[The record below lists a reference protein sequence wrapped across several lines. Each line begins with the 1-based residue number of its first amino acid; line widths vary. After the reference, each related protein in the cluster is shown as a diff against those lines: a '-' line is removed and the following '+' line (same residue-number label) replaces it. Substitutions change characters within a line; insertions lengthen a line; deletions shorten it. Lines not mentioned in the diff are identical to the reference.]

1 MLLVGCGDDKNKQAA
16 APQKIPVKAMKVQQ
30 QSVPVVYGFPGQIE
44 GKDEIKVHSKVNGAV
59 TEKYI
64 NGGDYVSSGQL
75 IYKIDSRQYETAV
88 ESARADL
95 RKAESNLRRYR
106 TELERNER
114 LYAAEIIPQQTL
126 IDSRADVE
134 SYEASLES
142 AQAALHKAQENLED
156 TLVYSPM
163 EGRAALDDVPVGTY
177 STAGNTTLVTIG
189 TIDPIYVLYSISE
202 TEYLNVVAKAM
213 TYRDN
218 PSRDVPHFTVSITLS
233 NGDEYP
239 YTGEFFEVDRS
250 LAQNSGS
257 VNVKAVFP
265 NPSGILLPGMFVQVR
280 IVKDTG
286 RNTLLVPQRAVQQLL
301 DKSFVLVVSEEGKSL
316 SKTVELGEKVG
327 SYYIVNSGLSINDN
341 VIVEGLTNLQ
351 SGKELAVT
359 QVTPQEMGFSI
370 KSSTNLINES

>member
-1 MLLVGCGDDKNKQAA
+1 MNRAGAIFSVIILMLGMLLVGCGGDKNKQAT
-16 APQKIPVKAMKVQQ
+16 APPKIPVKAMKVQQ

-44 GKDEIKVHSKVNGAV
+44 GKDEIKVHSKVSGAV

-64 NGGDYVSSGQL
+64 NGGDYVSRGQV

-88 ESARADL
+88 ESAQADL

-126 IDSRADVE
+126 INSRADVE
-134 SYEASLES
+134 SYEANLEV
-142 AQAALHKAQENLED
+142 AEAALRKAQENLED

-163 EGRAALDDVPVGTY
+163 DGRAALDDVAVGTY
-177 STAGNTTLVTIG
+177 STAGNTNLVTIG
-189 TIDPIYVLYSISE
+189 TVDPIYVLYSISE
-202 TEYLNVVAKAM
+202 TEYLNIVAKAM
-213 TYRDN
+213 SYRDN
-218 PSRDVPHFTVSITLS
+218 PSRAIPHFTVSITLS
-233 NGDEYP
+233 NGEEYP
-239 YTGEFFEVDRS
+239 YHGDFFEVDRS
-250 LAQNSGS
+250 L
-257 VNVKAVFP
+257 
-265 NPSGILLPGMFVQVR
+265 
-280 IVKDTG
+280 
-286 RNTLLVPQRAVQQLL
+286 
-301 DKSFVLVVSEEGKSL
+301 VLVVSEDGKSL

-351 SGKELAVT
+351 SGKELEVT